1 MSVNEITLRPAT
13 ADDFAFFFA
22 LHKES
27 LGPYVDQVWGWEDDD
42 QRAYLERNLVLS
54 RTRVIVVNGT
64 DVGRL
69 DLEDHGDELFLG
81 LIEIAAEHRCRGI
94 GGRLIQTLLNDAFAE
109 GKRVRLSVLQVNTR
123 AYQLYRRLGFTEV
136 LREGVAPE
144 TRIRM
149 EAQPGGLT
157 PPGPTAR

>member
-1 MSVNEITLRPAT
+1 MDEIALRPAT
-13 ADDFAFFFA
+13 AEDFGFFFA

-42 QRAYLERNLVLS
+42 QRAYLERNLVLPH
-54 RTRVIVVNGT
+54 TRVIVVNGS
-64 DVGRL
+64 DVGSLTSKTMAMSSFSPSSRSPPS
-69 DLEDHGDELFLG
+69 
-81 LIEIAAEHRCRGI
+81 IAAVASADSSSRRYSM
-94 GGRLIQTLLNDAFAE
+94 RAFAD

-149 EAQPGGLT
+149 VAQPS
-157 PPGPTAR
+157 

>member
-1 MSVNEITLRPAT
+1 VDGITLRRAT

-42 QRAYLERNLVLS
+42 QRAYLERNLVLPH
-54 RTRVIVVNGT
+54 TRVIVVNGS

-69 DLEDHGDELFLG
+69 DLEDHCDELFLA

-94 GGRLIQTLLNDAFAE
+94 GGQLIQALLNDGLRGRQA
-109 GKRVRLSVLQVNTR
+109 STTQR
-123 AYQLYRRLGFTEV
+123 AASQYSGLPALPAARFHEV

-149 EAQPGGLT
+149 VAQPS
-157 PPGPTAR
+157 

>member
-1 MSVNEITLRPAT
+1 MDEITLRPAT
-13 ADDFAFFFA
+13 ADDLAFFFA

-54 RTRVIVVNGT
+54 RTQVVVVNGA

-69 DLEDHGDELFLG
+69 DVEDHGDERFLA
-81 LIEIAAEHRCRGI
+81 LIEIAAEHRERGI
-94 GGRLIQTLLNDAFAE
+94 GGRLIHALLDDAFAE
-109 GKRVRLSVLQVNTR
+109 GKRVRLSVLQVNIR

-144 TRIRM
+144 IRIRM
-149 EAQPGGLT
+149 VAEPGPLT
-157 PPGPTAR
+157 PPGPTDN

>member
-1 MSVNEITLRPAT
+1 MEGITLRPAT

-54 RTRVIVVNGT
+54 HARVIVVSGA

-69 DLEDHGDELFLG
+69 DVEDHGDELFLA
-81 LIEIAAEHRCRGI
+81 LIEITAEHRCRGI
-94 GGRLIQTLLNDAFAE
+94 GGRVIQTLLNDAFAE

-136 LREGVAPE
+136 SREGVAPE

-149 EAQPGGLT
+149 VAQSEGLT
-157 PPGPTAR
+157 PPAT